1 MPRRRYKYLPGA
13 ITLAIVGA
21 FALVAIITAMYS

>member
-1 MPRRRYKYLPGA
+1 MPLRRYKCLPGA

-21 FALVAIITAMYS
+21 FALVVIIMTMYS